1 MTISVIIPAWNSERY
16 LREALNSVFAQT
28 KQPFEVIVVDD
39 GSTDSTC
46 QVARAFPVRYEY
58 QDHAGAASARNKG
71 LRLAQGEFIAFLDS
85 DDLWLPQ
92 KLERQLQA
100 FDLNL
105 KLQICF
111 TGIEQFISPDTP
123 EVCDQVILH
132 QGLETTPTTTTLLA
146 RREAFDQVGNFLAF
160 QGGDWIAWLSAAQH
174 LGLEIQTIPRCLARR
189 RIHYN
194 NMGRTLKTE
203 IQSDYLRMLRQ
214 HLHRKRQA

>member
-1 MTISVIIPAWNSERY
+1 MSISVIIPTWNSQRY
-16 LREALNSVFAQT
+16 LGAALESVYHQT
-28 KQPFEVIVVDD
+28 TMPLEVIVIDD
-39 GSTDSTC
+39 GSIDATAS
-46 QVARAFPVRYEY
+46 VAQAYPVHYAY

-71 LRLAQGEFIAFLDS
+71 LRLAQGELIAFLDS
-85 DDLWLPQ
+85 DDLWLPE
-92 KLERQLQA
+92 KLERQIQA
-100 FDLNL
+100 FDLNS

-123 EVCDQVILH
+123 DVQNQVILRE
-132 QGLETTPTTTTLLA
+132 GLETTPTTSTLLA
-146 RREAFDQVGNFLAF
+146 RRKTFEQVGDFPAF

-174 LGLEIQTIPRCLARR
+174 LGLEIQTIPSCLARR

-194 NMGRTLKTE
+194 NTGRTLKTE